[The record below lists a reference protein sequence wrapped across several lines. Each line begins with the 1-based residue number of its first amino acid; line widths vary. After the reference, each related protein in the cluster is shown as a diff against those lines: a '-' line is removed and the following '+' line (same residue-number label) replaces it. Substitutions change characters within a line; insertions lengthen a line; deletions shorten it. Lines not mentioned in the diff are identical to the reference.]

1 MAPLHVFHPP
11 ARLLLGHILYSWI
24 PQILDPITNPP
35 FGGPWGLPAYTLLHE
50 HIAGEVIATPR
61 IDVIFGFVLITQA
74 FGQKSAL
81 LHFFFME
88 SLILIRQN

>member
-11 ARLLLGHILYSWI
+11 ARLMGGYLIF
-24 PQILDPITNPP
+24 PDTPVLDSITNPP
-35 FGGPWGLPAYTLLHE
+35 IGGLWGLPAYTLLHE